1 MNKAAFYLEFQE
13 ILVFLDRG
21 WLQITETTE
30 SETSDKERLLCKD
43 YTIAIK
49 AFLLQRQHY
58 SQQLIPL
65 SLLLDLA
72 LLELTNNLA

>member
-1 MNKAAFYLEFQE
+1 MNKAAFYLESQE

-30 SETSDKERLLCKD
+30 SETPDKERLCKD
-43 YTIAIK
+43 YNIVIK
-49 AFLLQRQHY
+49 ALLVQRQHY
-58 SQQLIPL
+58 SQKLTPL

-72 LLELTNNLA
+72 LELTNNLA